1 MGLTSINNA
10 HMYQLPSVGQAQEV
24 LESQLAERILI
35 VGSGVLEC
43 MIAIELAEQGK
54 EITLVEKTDELL
66 LDCLDTP
73 KRVELLKKLEYLVVT
88 IFLETSVSKVLE
100 NQVCLCSQEGF
111 ETFLDIDNMIVPKK
125 L

>member
-10 HMYQLPSVGQAQEV
+10 RMYQLLSVGQAQEV

>member
-1 MGLTSINNA
+1 
-10 HMYQLPSVGQAQEV
+10 MYQLPSVGQAQEV

-111 ETFLDIDNMIVPKK
+111 ETFLDIDNMIVPEK